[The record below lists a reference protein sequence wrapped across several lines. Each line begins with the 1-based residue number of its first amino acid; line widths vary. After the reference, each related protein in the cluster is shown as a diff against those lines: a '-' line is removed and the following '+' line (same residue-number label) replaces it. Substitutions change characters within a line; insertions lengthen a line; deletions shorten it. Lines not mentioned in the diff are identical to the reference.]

1 MGYSLYITRR
11 EHWHDDSGPEIA
23 LLEWQQVVES
33 DATLSWEPDLGD
45 HFATWSGATSPEPP
59 WLIWDNGNLES
70 KYPPV
75 DFIRKMA
82 SLASQLNARVVGEE
96 GELYGPDGV
105 AIPGPTRPSRRA
117 GFWSNLKMLFF
128 SGQTAPP
135 PPFAVGARVRG
146 IRGRLG
152 TVTKINLK
160 SQGGMGEIRV
170 RYDDGKSA
178 SYSAVAHIL
187 EPVGRAADEA

>member
-11 EHWHDDSGPEIA
+11 EHWHDDSGPEIT
-23 LLEWQQVVES
+23 LPEWQQVVES
-33 DATLSWEPDLGD
+33 DATLSWEPDLGN
-45 HFATWSGATSPEPP
+45 HFATWSDASSPEPP
-59 WLIWDNGNLES
+59 WLAWNNGNLES

-75 DFIRKMA
+75 EFIQKMV
-82 SLASQLNARVVGEE
+82 SLASRLDARVVGEE
-96 GELYGPDGV
+96 GELYGSDGAATPV
-105 AIPGPTRPSRRA
+105 LPGPSKRT

-128 SGQTAPP
+128 SGQTAPS

-170 RYDDGKSA
+170 RYDDGQSA

-187 EPVGRAADEA
+187 EPVERASDEA

>member
-11 EHWHDDSGPEIA
+11 GHWHDVSGPEIV
-23 LLEWQQVVES
+23 LPEWQQLVAS
-33 DATLSWEPDLGD
+33 DATLTWEPNLGD
-45 HFATWSGATSPEPP
+45 HFATWSGSTSSEPS
-59 WLIWDNGNLES
+59 WLAWENGNLES
-70 KYPPV
+70 KHPEA
-75 DFIRKMA
+75 DFIRKMV
-82 SLASQLNARVVGEE
+82 SLASQLNAHVVGEE
-96 GELYGPDGV
+96 GELYGPDGLAFPV
-105 AIPGPTRPSRRA
+105 SPAPSRRT
-117 GFWSNLKMLFF
+117 GFWASLKTLFF
-128 SGQTAPP
+128 SGQAAPN
-135 PPFAVGARVRG
+135 PPFEVGARVRG

-187 EPVGRAADEA
+187 EPVERAADEA